1 VASSFISRWSK
12 RKLDGEQDQNAS
24 LSELPSEEVV
34 EQTEGDDGSTDNE
47 LEQDSEETSVAALLV
62 SEAESAVKK
71 AALRKLFLSG
81 EFSEIDRLNDY
92 DHDYKAVK
100 SLSTDVA
107 AKLREWVNQDDEQE
121 NSTDVESDS
130 SDVEQPLN
138 TENDLS
144 AETDADEVGQN
155 IPHKK

>member
-1 VASSFISRWSK
+1 MVSSFISRWSK

-24 LSELPSEEVV
+24 LFELPSEEVV
-34 EQTEGDDGSTDNE
+34 EQAEGDDGSTDNE

-81 EFSEIDRLNDY
+81 EFSEVDRLNDY

-107 AKLREWVNQDDEQE
+107 AKLREWVSQDDEQE
-121 NSTDVESDS
+121 HLTIEESDS
-130 SDVEQPLN
+130 SDVEQPMN

>member
-1 VASSFISRWSK
+1 MASSFISRWSK

-34 EQTEGDDGSTDNE
+34 EQTEGDDGSTDTE

-138 TENDLS
+138 TESDLS
-144 AETDADEVGQN
+144 AETDVDEMGQN

>member
-1 VASSFISRWSK
+1 M
-12 RKLDGEQDQNAS
+12 
-24 LSELPSEEVV
+24 
-34 EQTEGDDGSTDNE
+34 
-47 LEQDSEETSVAALLV
+47 AALLV

-81 EFSEIDRLNDY
+81 EFSEVDRLNDY

-130 SDVEQPLN
+130 SDVEQPMN

>member
-1 VASSFISRWSK
+1 MASSFISRWSK

-92 DHDYKAVK
+92 AHDYKAVK

>member
-1 VASSFISRWSK
+1 MASSFISRWSK
-12 RKLDGEQDQNAS
+12 RKLDGEQEQNAS

-34 EQTEGDDGSTDNE
+34 AQAEGDDGSTDNA

-71 AALRKLFLSG
+71 AALRKLLLSG

-130 SDVEQPLN
+130 SDVEQPMN

-144 AETDADEVGQN
+144 AETDVDEMGQN

>member
-1 VASSFISRWSK
+1 MASSFISRWSK

-34 EQTEGDDGSTDNE
+34 EQAEGDDGSTDNE

-130 SDVEQPLN
+130 SDVEQPMN

-144 AETDADEVGQN
+144 AETDAGEVGQN